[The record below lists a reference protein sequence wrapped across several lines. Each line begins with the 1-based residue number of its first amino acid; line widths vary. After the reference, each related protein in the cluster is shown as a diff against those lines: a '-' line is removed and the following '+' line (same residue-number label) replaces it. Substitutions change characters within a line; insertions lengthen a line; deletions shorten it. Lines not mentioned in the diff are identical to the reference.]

1 MLKEQLTGNTMFMD
15 SVGSWEEAIR
25 IGAKPLVEQGIVEE
39 SYVQAMIQNVLDN
52 GNYIILLPQVAM
64 PHARPEHGSN
74 GVGMTFLHLKEPI
87 MFPGDEP
94 VKVFFT
100 LSSDSPD
107 GHLDLIASLGEL
119 LSDEELYQKL
129 FEVETE
135 QALLDLVN
143 E

>member
-1 MLKEQLTGNTMFMD
+1 MLKEQLTGNTMFID
-15 SVGSWEEAIR
+15 SVESWQEAIR
-25 IGAKPLVEQGIVEE
+25 IGAKLLVEQGIVEE

-64 PHARPEHGSN
+64 PHARPEYGSN
-74 GVGMTFLHLKEPI
+74 GVGMTFLHLKEPV
-87 MFPGDEP
+87 MFPEDEP

-107 GHLDLIASLGEL
+107 GHLDLITSLGEL